1 MNNKDIKEG
10 DITFMHIGK
19 NDKGTDMYAT
29 PGGGIIKGASNARNA
44 AIALTNSNKELRVKR
59 RGF

>member
-1 MNNKDIKEG
+1 MHNKDIKEG
-10 DITFMHIGK
+10 DITLMYIGK
-19 NDKGTDMYAT
+19 NDKGTDMYSV

-44 AIALTNSNKELRVKR
+44 AKAIINSNDALRVKR